1 MVIRVSVLQLNK
13 PYPWHPR
20 IMDTQMGLVGQLAIL
35 PVPGEFTT
43 MCGRRFREKVASV
56 LAAAGMEDVVP
67 VLAGLSNEYSHYIT
81 TWEEYQM
88 QRYEAAS
95 TIFGPHTCAAYIQQ
109 YVHLAQS
116 ILNGTEMPPGRSPPD
131 LSSSVLSL
139 LPGVLFDR
147 APLFSDFGDVVA
159 QPYPL
164 AYTGET
170 VTAKFVSLHVVFW
183 NDVQLDKTFLTV
195 ERLVNSSDV
204 WEIVA
209 TDANWETR
217 FIWDRVSLLLGTSLA
232 TVKWDIPHDTPEGT
246 YRITHSGHYKS
257 FLFGVYPYSG
267 VTESFQERYTDV
279 TLACEGKFYPV
290 HKLVLSTCSEYFES
304 MFEHTPCKHPIIVLK
319 DLKSDEVESLLS
331 YMYAGV
337 VNVAQNDL
345 ARLIK
350 AAELL
355 KVKGLAVPD
364 EPPQEVENR
373 KNSPRSSRDDRSSP
387 HPKRRRRDDS
397 EGTGGEQHGTTASPP
412 ASPRTSPYHTAS
424 EFHQDNSRTHNEGHT
439 SEHRTEKSIDRLEHD
454 VRSDAKSTGDLNPDQ
469 HNPANPCSPIQ
480 SSTLS
485 GELIVLSL
493 VVRQWLGGGGDM
505 SGTFSGV
512 DSYGGDGRHQDLR
525 QPLPT
530 QQPQAHQMAL
540 GEEGVT
546 ARLYSR
552 GSRKPQVYQCPFC
565 SRATFKQT
573 SDLKRHIR
581 THTGERPFKCPF
593 CDYRAAQST
602 NVKVHVLNKH
612 NSVYKLQEALLK

>member
-1 MVIRVSVLQLNK
+1 
-13 PYPWHPR
+13 
-20 IMDTQMGLVGQLAIL
+20 MGDGGLLSLSWNNHKATFCHIL
-35 PVPGEFTT
+35 STL
-43 MCGRRFREKVASV
+43 REK
-56 LAAAGMEDVVP
+56 
-67 VLAGLSNEYSHYIT
+67 
-81 TWEEYQM
+81 
-88 QRYEAAS
+88 
-95 TIFGPHTCAAYIQQ
+95 
-109 YVHLAQS
+109 
-116 ILNGTEMPPGRSPPD
+116 
-131 LSSSVLSL
+131 
-139 LPGVLFDR
+139 
-147 APLFSDFGDVVA
+147 
-159 QPYPL
+159 
-164 AYTGET
+164 
-170 VTAKFVSLHVVFW
+170 
-183 NDVQLDKTFLTV
+183 
-195 ERLVNSSDV
+195 
-204 WEIVA
+204 
-209 TDANWETR
+209 
-217 FIWDRVSLLLGTSLA
+217 
-232 TVKWDIPHDTPEGT
+232 
-246 YRITHSGHYKS
+246 
-257 FLFGVYPYSG
+257 
-267 VTESFQERYTDV
+267 ERYTDV

-480 SSTLS
+480 VMLEETLVKEEIMDHLPEDKDSLLGSGMDYGSMTSDGRLENSSSDGGTQEHQLLS
-485 GELIVLSL
+485 AKYEQQSL
-493 VVRQWLGGGGDM
+493 APSQTHHLPEAVVEALAGPSGMQGWLGGGGDM

-530 QQPQAHQMAL
+530 QQPQAHQMVRL
-540 GEEGVT
+540 NTGCQETSREGCTRSGMSMAASAKIHCCPYCAYSTSVT
-546 ARLYSR
+546 TNLKNHMRTHTKE
-552 GSRKPQVYQCPFC
+552 KPFSCTHCPY
-565 SRATFKQT
+565 RAITKQT
-573 SDLKRHIR
+573 LEDHIK
-581 THTGERPFKCPF
+581 THTGERPFSCPY
-593 CDYRAAQST
+593 CPYTAISKKRLKRHA
-602 NVKVHVLNKH
+602 LKH
-612 NSVYKLQEALLK
+612 TTVPFDL

>member
-1 MVIRVSVLQLNK
+1 
-13 PYPWHPR
+13 
-20 IMDTQMGLVGQLAIL
+20 MGDGGLLSLSWNNHKATFCHIL
-35 PVPGEFTT
+35 STL
-43 MCGRRFREKVASV
+43 REK
-56 LAAAGMEDVVP
+56 
-67 VLAGLSNEYSHYIT
+67 
-81 TWEEYQM
+81 
-88 QRYEAAS
+88 
-95 TIFGPHTCAAYIQQ
+95 
-109 YVHLAQS
+109 
-116 ILNGTEMPPGRSPPD
+116 
-131 LSSSVLSL
+131 
-139 LPGVLFDR
+139 
-147 APLFSDFGDVVA
+147 
-159 QPYPL
+159 
-164 AYTGET
+164 
-170 VTAKFVSLHVVFW
+170 
-183 NDVQLDKTFLTV
+183 
-195 ERLVNSSDV
+195 
-204 WEIVA
+204 
-209 TDANWETR
+209 
-217 FIWDRVSLLLGTSLA
+217 
-232 TVKWDIPHDTPEGT
+232 
-246 YRITHSGHYKS
+246 
-257 FLFGVYPYSG
+257 
-267 VTESFQERYTDV
+267 ERYTDV

-480 SSTLS
+480 VMLEETLVKEEIMDHLPEDKDSLLGSGMDYGSMTSDGRLENSSSDGGTQEHQLLS
-485 GELIVLSL
+485 AKYEQQSL
-493 VVRQWLGGGGDM
+493 APSQTHHLPEAVVEALAGPSGMQGWLGGGGDM

-540 GEEGVT
+540 AMNSEKKYSMGRLAVVGGCPKSTVGNEQKAEGHVRPWT
-546 ARLYSR
+546 SHIKKFECTY
-552 GSRKPQVYQCPFC
+552 C
-565 SRATFKQT
+565 SYFTIT
-573 SDLKRHIR
+573 STNLMNHLR
-581 THTGERPFKCPF
+581 THTGEKPFACVYCP
-593 CDYRAAQST
+593 YRST
-602 NVKVHVLNKH
+602 QKGNLKTHMNKH
-612 NSVYKLQEALLK
+612 HAEYMALRNSQ

>member
-1 MVIRVSVLQLNK
+1 
-13 PYPWHPR
+13 
-20 IMDTQMGLVGQLAIL
+20 MGDGGLLSLSWNNHKATFCHIL
-35 PVPGEFTT
+35 STL
-43 MCGRRFREKVASV
+43 REK
-56 LAAAGMEDVVP
+56 
-67 VLAGLSNEYSHYIT
+67 
-81 TWEEYQM
+81 
-88 QRYEAAS
+88 
-95 TIFGPHTCAAYIQQ
+95 
-109 YVHLAQS
+109 
-116 ILNGTEMPPGRSPPD
+116 
-131 LSSSVLSL
+131 
-139 LPGVLFDR
+139 
-147 APLFSDFGDVVA
+147 
-159 QPYPL
+159 
-164 AYTGET
+164 
-170 VTAKFVSLHVVFW
+170 
-183 NDVQLDKTFLTV
+183 
-195 ERLVNSSDV
+195 
-204 WEIVA
+204 
-209 TDANWETR
+209 
-217 FIWDRVSLLLGTSLA
+217 
-232 TVKWDIPHDTPEGT
+232 
-246 YRITHSGHYKS
+246 
-257 FLFGVYPYSG
+257 
-267 VTESFQERYTDV
+267 ERYTDV

-480 SSTLS
+480 VMLEETLVKEEIMDHLPEDKDSLLGSGMDYGSMTSDGRLENSSSDGGTQEHQLLS
-485 GELIVLSL
+485 AKYEQQSL
-493 VVRQWLGGGGDM
+493 APSQTHHLPEAVVEALAGPSGMQGWLGGGGDM

>member
-1 MVIRVSVLQLNK
+1 
-13 PYPWHPR
+13 
-20 IMDTQMGLVGQLAIL
+20 MGDGGLLSLSWNNHKATFCHIL
-35 PVPGEFTT
+35 STL
-43 MCGRRFREKVASV
+43 REK
-56 LAAAGMEDVVP
+56 
-67 VLAGLSNEYSHYIT
+67 
-81 TWEEYQM
+81 
-88 QRYEAAS
+88 
-95 TIFGPHTCAAYIQQ
+95 
-109 YVHLAQS
+109 
-116 ILNGTEMPPGRSPPD
+116 
-131 LSSSVLSL
+131 
-139 LPGVLFDR
+139 
-147 APLFSDFGDVVA
+147 
-159 QPYPL
+159 
-164 AYTGET
+164 
-170 VTAKFVSLHVVFW
+170 
-183 NDVQLDKTFLTV
+183 
-195 ERLVNSSDV
+195 
-204 WEIVA
+204 
-209 TDANWETR
+209 
-217 FIWDRVSLLLGTSLA
+217 
-232 TVKWDIPHDTPEGT
+232 
-246 YRITHSGHYKS
+246 
-257 FLFGVYPYSG
+257 
-267 VTESFQERYTDV
+267 ERYTDV

-480 SSTLS
+480 VMLEETLVKEEIMDHLPEDKDSLLGSGMDYGSMTSDGRLENSSSDGGTQEHQLLS
-485 GELIVLSL
+485 AKYEQQSL
-493 VVRQWLGGGGDM
+493 APSQTHHLPEAVVEALAGPSGMQGWLGGGGDM

-530 QQPQAHQMAL
+530 QQPQAHQMVSPGSGHMEDAAAYNTEPAGSHDAQYSAHCDSQGWEAPL
-540 GEEGVT
+540 T
-546 ARLYSR
+546 CLYCSYQASCPDELKR
-552 GSRKPQVYQCPFC
+552 HLQSHKGRRPQTCPHC
-565 SRATFKQT
+565 RYETIDSSNLR
-573 SDLKRHIR
+573 RHIR
-581 THTGERPFKCPF
+581 THTGEKPYSCPM
-593 CDYRAAQST
+593 CPYQTAMKGNLNRHLHR
-602 NVKVHVLNKH
+602 HVSKIG
-612 NSVYKLQEALLK
+612 SP